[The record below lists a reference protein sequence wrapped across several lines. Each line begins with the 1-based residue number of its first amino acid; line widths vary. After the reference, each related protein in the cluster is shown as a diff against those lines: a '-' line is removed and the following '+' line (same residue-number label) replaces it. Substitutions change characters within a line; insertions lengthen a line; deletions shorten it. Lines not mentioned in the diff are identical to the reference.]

1 MITFFYTFLIV
12 FIWNEIY
19 YIINK
24 HRLSLNFKNKDIES
38 TTILDITYYFTK
50 VLYWSWLI
58 IGMFLSLSPYFI
70 ILFSLVI
77 IKLITFK
84 SRKKSLYVI
93 FDNIFPI
100 LSVFLLGVI
109 LLIKFTS

>member
-1 MITFFYTFLIV
+1 MITFFYTFIIV

-19 YIINK
+19 YIKNK

-38 TTILDITYYFTK
+38 TTVFDIFYYFTRL
-50 VLYWSWLI
+50 LYWIWLI
-58 IGMFLSLSPYFI
+58 VGIFTSLSPYFI